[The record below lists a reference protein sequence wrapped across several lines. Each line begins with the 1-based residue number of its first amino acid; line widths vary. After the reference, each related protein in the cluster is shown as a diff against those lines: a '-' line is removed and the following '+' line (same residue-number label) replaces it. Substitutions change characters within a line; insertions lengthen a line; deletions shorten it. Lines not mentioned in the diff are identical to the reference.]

1 MQDHV
6 FGGIIGAASILIPI
20 LGAWWIKWYNNR
32 MERRQQKRTDA
43 LMEWQGVVNRLDTDI
58 KLKDQ
63 RIGQLE
69 TASKDCEKRY
79 SELLVSSTK
88 QDGRIQSLLQDVR
101 RLQLRTGE
109 VTGAILP
116 VVITAT
122 ADDGIIRAVGPQVG
136 TMFHWTPKEL
146 IGKNI
151 EVLIAPEYHERHRKG
166 LAEIASGVRE
176 ADPAKSIHGFAIR
189 QDGFKFPV
197 IINLASW
204 RSEPTGR
211 VTVNAEIHYDTS
223 PLEHLA
229 TNE

>member
-6 FGGIIGAASILIPI
+6 YGGIIGALSVLIPI
-20 LGAWWIKWYNNR
+20 LGAWVIKWYNNR

-122 ADDGIIRAVGPQVG
+122 ADDGIIRDVGPQVG
-136 TMFHWTPKEL
+136 AMFHWTRKEL
-146 IGKNI
+146 IGKNVEI
-151 EVLIAPEYHERHRKG
+151 LIPDIYKEQYHKG
-166 LAEIASGVRE
+166 MAEIASGIRE
-176 ADPAKSIHGFAIR
+176 ADPAKSIHGHAIR
-189 QDGFKFPV
+189 QDGLKFPV
-197 IINLASW
+197 IITLTSW
-204 RSEPTGR
+204 LSPQTNR
-211 VTVNAEIHYDTS
+211 VFVNAEIHIDTD
-223 PLEHLA
+223 PIAAHP
-229 TNE
+229 NE